1 MIKNNIITDATVF
14 YLVMFWQ
21 HCVLAYYKKIC

>member
-14 YLVMFWQ
+14 YLVMYWQ
-21 HCVLAYYKKIC
+21 HCVLAFYKKIY

>member
-1 MIKNNIITDATVF
+1 MIKNNIIADATVF
-14 YLVMFWQ
+14 YLVMYWQ